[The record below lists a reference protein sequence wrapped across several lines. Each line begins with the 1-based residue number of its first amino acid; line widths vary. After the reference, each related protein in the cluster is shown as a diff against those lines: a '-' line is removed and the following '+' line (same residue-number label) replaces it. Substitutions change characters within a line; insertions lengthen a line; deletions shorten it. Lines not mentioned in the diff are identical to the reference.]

1 MIGFKGAFFSCIPFN
16 AQVTQFDIYAA
27 TACLEMLPYVSEIS
41 QQKLGLHKLL
51 LVVNI

>member
-27 TACLEMLPYVSEIS
+27 TACLGMLPYVSEIK
-41 QQKLGLHKLL
+41 QQKLGLYKLL
-51 LVVNI
+51 GVINI